1 MKKYR
6 CTICGHI
13 YDEAVEGVKFADL
26 PDDWKC
32 PLCGAPK
39 SLFEEVVE
47 ETPKQEEKENI
58 STRNVNVEV
67 DEDLRELSNAE
78 IAYICSNLAKGAEKE
93 YKEEEQ
99 KLFLELS
106 KHYESLIE
114 PTKGNLNDVKKLV
127 DEDDQLFQDAFAV
140 ADKYNDRGSK
150 RVLTWASKTTNII
163 KSVLDNY
170 EEKGIDYLK
179 NTKIWVCD
187 ICGFVYIGDNPPE
200 VCPICKVPSL
210 KIMEV
215 K

>member
-39 SLFEEVVE
+39 NLFEEVIE
-47 ETPKQEEKENI
+47 ETPKQEEKENN

-67 DEDLRELSNAE
+67 DEDLRELTPAE
-78 IAYICSNLAKGAEKE
+78 IAYICSNLARGAEKE
-93 YKEEEQ
+93 YLFEEQ
-99 KLFLELS
+99 QLFTELFKHFESRIEPMPGSLDDVVNLMTEDSKLFD
-106 KHYESLIE
+106 
-114 PTKGNLNDVKKLV
+114 T
-127 DEDDQLFQDAFAV
+127 AFATS
-140 ADKYNDRGSK
+140 DKYNDRGSK
-150 RVLTWASKTTNII
+150 RVLTWASKTTNIV
-163 KSVLDNY
+163 KSILDNY
-170 EEKGIDYLK
+170 QKEGLDYLK

-187 ICGFVYIGDNPPE
+187 ICGFVYIGDTPPA

-215 K
+215 Q

>member
-39 SLFEEVVE
+39 NLFEEVIE
-47 ETPKQEEKENI
+47 ETPKQEEKENN

-67 DEDLRELSNAE
+67 DEDLRELTPAE
-78 IAYICSNLAKGAEKE
+78 IAYICSNLARGAEKE
-93 YKEEEQ
+93 YLFEEQ
-99 KLFLELS
+99 QLFTELFKHFESRIEPMPGSLDDVVNLMTADSKLFD
-106 KHYESLIE
+106 
-114 PTKGNLNDVKKLV
+114 T
-127 DEDDQLFQDAFAV
+127 AFATS
-140 ADKYNDRGSK
+140 DKYNDRGSK
-150 RVLTWASKTTNII
+150 RGLTWASKTTNIV
-163 KSVLDNY
+163 KSILDNY
-170 EEKGIDYLK
+170 QKEGLDYLK

-187 ICGFVYIGDNPPE
+187 ICGFVYIGDTPPA

-215 K
+215 Q